1 MILQIFNCLSC
12 FSLPLTAMT
21 FLFVLYP
28 SSTLFACFSLMLSMC
43 PHFFVIG
50 IWFSCEHGSTFRR
63 TGRLENSRWLRSRT
77 SKSFLFNT
85 LTSNSWTFSIIFFLF
100 LCFFIFCH
108 FWSLIMIISCLCIK
122 QKIWLLT
129 FGFFCRHQIH
139 YFTHSRSP
147 YLFYPIYRPSFF
159 FLPTPLRFPLSL
171 SLSLSLHI
179 PLSFTPLY
187 TSHSLTHTNSSF
199 LLSLFSHPPG
209 YTGNRA
215 SRKIFG
221 YTHVEGFIEI
231 LGWGSGE
238 SSWINL
244 KCCVALIT
252 YYQMLLHSIPWNSA
266 PLLFLY

>member
-12 FSLPLTAMT
+12 FSLPLTALT
-21 FLFVLYP
+21 FLLVLYP

-77 SKSFLFNT
+77 SKSFFFNT
-85 LTSNSWTFSIIFFLF
+85 LTSNSWTFSIIFFWF

-159 FLPTPLRFPLSL
+159 FLPTPLRFPQSL
-171 SLSLSLHI
+171 SLC
-179 PLSFTPLY
+179 
-187 TSHSLTHTNSSF
+187 
-199 LLSLFSHPPG
+199 LSLF
-209 YTGNRA
+209 
-215 SRKIFG
+215 I
-221 YTHVEGFIEI
+221 
-231 LGWGSGE
+231 
-238 SSWINL
+238 
-244 KCCVALIT
+244 
-252 YYQMLLHSIPWNSA
+252 
-266 PLLFLY
+266 FLYLSLPFTVHTHSHTPILPSSSHSSLTLPVTQAIELVVKSLDIRMLRDLLRFLAEEVVSRPELIWSVVSPL